1 MKCLQWGSAQAK
13 RKVPN
18 CILKMRARAAAFCG
32 TCLLFSLLLCC
43 CLFSFSVA
51 GGFVAVKVLRALVK
65 WNSSGTLLDCSDS
78 SLSNSIG
85 LAKPNKCQQR
95 LCDLWPAQMFC
106 LAMLPDL
113 IRFPFHCWPTKQFVT
128 FFSIA
133 EKSSSSRAGKKE
145 GNLLPTTVFWD
156 CSLSLA
162 LSHSFFLCLSA
173 ICLHFN
179 YSNAQPAAGFQLRF
193 IEGLSPGRT

>member
-18 CILKMRARAAAFCG
+18 CILKMRARAAASCG

-51 GGFVAVKVLRALVK
+51 GGFVAVLRALVK
-65 WNSSGTLLDCSDS
+65 WNSSGTLLDCSES
-78 SLSNSIG
+78 SFSNSIG

-113 IRFPFHCWPTKQFVT
+113 IRFPFHCWPTKPFVT
-128 FFSIA
+128 LFSIA
-133 EKSSSSRAGKKE
+133 EKSSSGGRKLVAHNS
-145 GNLLPTTVFWD
+145 LLGLL
-156 CSLSLA
+156 SLS

-179 YSNAQPAAGFQLRF
+179 YSNAQPAEGFQLRF

>member
-18 CILKMRARAAAFCG
+18 CILKMRARAAASCG

-43 CLFSFSVA
+43 CLFSFSWA

-95 LCDLWPAQMFC
+95 LRFMTCPNVLSCDVAWFDTVSIPL
-106 LAMLPDL
+106 LANETICHVFLN
-113 IRFPFHCWPTKQFVT
+113 RRKVFVIEGRQEGRKLVAHNSLLGLLS
-128 FFSIA
+128 FS
-133 EKSSSSRAGKKE
+133 R
-145 GNLLPTTVFWD
+145 
-156 CSLSLA
+156 SLSLFLP
-162 LSHSFFLCLSA
+162 LS
-173 ICLHFN
+173 ICDMPTLQLFKCAA
-179 YSNAQPAAGFQLRF
+179 SSRLPAAVYRGA
-193 IEGLSPGRT
+193 

>member
-1 MKCLQWGSAQAK
+1 MKCLQWGSAQANG
-13 RKVPN
+13 KVPN
-18 CILKMRARAAAFCG
+18 CILKMRARAAASCG

-51 GGFVAVKVLRALVK
+51 GGFVAVKLLRALVK

-113 IRFPFHCWPTKQFVT
+113 IRFPFLRWPTKQFVT
-128 FFSIA
+128 LFSIA
-133 EKSSSSRAGKKE
+133 EKSLSSRE

-156 CSLSLA
+156 CSLSRS
-162 LSHSFFLCLSA
+162 LSLFLSLS
-173 ICLHFN
+173 ICDMPTLQLFKCAA
-179 YSNAQPAAGFQLRF
+179 SRRLPAAVYRGA
-193 IEGLSPGRT
+193 